1 MAQSG
6 SKGGGL
12 RVVAGAS
19 RPQFVYGEIDD
30 DTPELTLVGASPA
43 PIQQDAP
50 SVQGVDLTGRPKII
64 LLTGRGKTGKTTA
77 ASWAVDRAFEADR
90 ALLMADM
97 DPTNAT
103 FKARFPEAVRPDNI
117 DDASASLRW
126 LEMFIGHALASGH
139 TAMVDLGGGDATL
152 RRLVDT
158 MPKLVEVVEEAGSSV
173 VLLYFLG
180 PQEDDLSPMVAL
192 EGRGFKPEATGL
204 VLNEGVT
211 ELGTD
216 PAQALARIR
225 RHSAFR
231 AAVARG
237 AIPIRM
243 PRLQN
248 ATAIETKR
256 VHFSEAAKTF
266 GPFERVR
273 VKAWLDAME
282 REWSGVQ
289 SWLP

>member
-12 RVVAGAS
+12 RVVGSDRA
-19 RPQFVYGEIDD
+19 RPFVYGEADD
-30 DTPELTLVGASPA
+30 APEMPLIGASEGPVR
-43 PIQQDAP
+43 QGDAV
-50 SVQGVDLTGRPKII
+50 VQGIDLTGKPKII
-64 LLTGRGKTGKTTA
+64 LLTGRGKTGKTTCA
-77 ASWAVDRAFEADR
+77 LWMVDRAFEAGR
-90 ALLMADM
+90 ELLMADM
-97 DPTNAT
+97 DPTNPT
-103 FKARFPEAVRPDNI
+103 FKVRFPEAVRPDNI
-117 DDASASLRW
+117 DDAASSLRW
-126 LEMFIGHALASGH
+126 LEMFIGHALANGH
-139 TAMVDLGGGDATL
+139 SAVIDLGGGDATL

-158 MPKLVEVVEEAGSSV
+158 MPQLVEVVEEAGSSL

-180 PQEDDLSPMVAL
+180 PQEDDLSPMVSL
-192 EGRGFKPEATGL
+192 EGRGFKPGATGL

-211 ELGTD
+211 ELGSD
-216 PAQALARIR
+216 PAQALGRVR
-225 RHSAFR
+225 RHTAFR

-237 AIPIRM
+237 AVPIRM

-256 VHFSEAAKTF
+256 VHFSEAVKTF

-273 VKAWLDAME
+273 VKAWLGDME
-282 REWSGVQ
+282 SSWAGVQ